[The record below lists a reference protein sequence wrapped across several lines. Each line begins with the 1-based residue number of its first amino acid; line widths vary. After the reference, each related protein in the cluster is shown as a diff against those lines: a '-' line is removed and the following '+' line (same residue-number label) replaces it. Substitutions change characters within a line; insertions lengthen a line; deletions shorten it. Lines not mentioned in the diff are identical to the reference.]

1 MTEEV
6 VWPWGMTERDP
17 DPGSRPWVF
26 NPIGFLLT
34 VLGDTEE
41 AEAAGTA
48 LQRVGFPEGH
58 SRVFTGAQLLEDRE
72 RLLAQQST
80 ARRLVGRM
88 TIDNEAVNLLLDY
101 ARAGRAFMWIR
112 VPQREDANRAIR
124 ALSTHNVL
132 YYRYY
137 GDAGVEEI
145 RMP

>member
-1 MTEEV
+1 M
-6 VWPWGMTERDP
+6 WPWGMTERDP

-48 LQRVGFPEGH
+48 LQKVGFPEGH
-58 SRVFTGAQLLEDRE
+58 SRVFTGAQLLEDRA
-72 RLLAQQST
+72 RLVAQQST